1 MGLAKGIIPEAFW
14 DKSKKEEVIRV
25 LINSPIPNDLKQIAL
40 KEWANEVQT
49 DITELDRKRVGL

>member
-1 MGLAKGIIPEAFW
+1 MGLARGIIPEAFW

-40 KEWANEVQT
+40 REWANEVGT
-49 DITELDRKRVGL
+49 DITEMDRKRVGL